1 MLKLIVSATLLLVQT
16 TWLLSQDANVVYN
29 FIDRYKEIA
38 ISEMHRTGIPASIKL
53 AQGILES
60 SAGRSDLAVNSNN
73 YFGLKCGV
81 DWDGGTYYKKDD
93 DYDRRGRLI
102 PSCFRAFETPEASFI
117 EHSEFIRHPRKAY
130 RYGFLFSLDR
140 YDYKSWAWGLKQ
152 SGYATNPKYAV
163 LLIKLIEKY
172 ELYSYDYWAPEQLL
186 AQVNVPKEEPKATY
200 NHAPIEQRTHQTFG
214 WKRHTATAPII
225 EGVVTNNGVKMV
237 YAQEGETPEIIAA
250 RLDISARDIMEYNER
265 IDATTTALDHAERV
279 YLGKKKKK
287 YKGSRKYHEVEE
299 GETMY
304 DIAQIY
310 GIRLEKL
317 YIRNRLY
324 PGSEPAIGEKI
335 RLRGMVRSK
344 DRPKIRAKAP
354 EKSYRQQ
361 EPDLEKPVP
370 RIKRVVTSDKRSS
383 HVVKKGDTLYS
394 IANQYNLTVELLK
407 ENNQLASNTIRPG
420 QVLYVD

>member
-1 MLKLIVSATLLLVQT
+1 
-16 TWLLSQDANVVYN
+16 
-29 FIDRYKEIA
+29 
-38 ISEMHRTGIPASIKL
+38 
-53 AQGILES
+53 
-60 SAGRSDLAVNSNN
+60 
-73 YFGLKCGV
+73 
-81 DWDGGTYYKKDD
+81 
-93 DYDRRGRLI
+93 
-102 PSCFRAFETPEASFI
+102 
-117 EHSEFIRHPRKAY
+117 
-130 RYGFLFSLDR
+130 
-140 YDYKSWAWGLKQ
+140 
-152 SGYATNPKYAV
+152 
-163 LLIKLIEKY
+163 
-172 ELYSYDYWAPEQLL
+172 
-186 AQVNVPKEEPKATY
+186 
-200 NHAPIEQRTHQTFG
+200 
-214 WKRHTATAPII
+214 
-225 EGVVTNNGVKMV
+225 MV
-237 YAQEGETPEIIAA
+237 YAKEGETPEIIAA

-265 IDATTTALDHAERV
+265 IDATTTALEHAERL
-279 YLGKKKKK
+279 YLGRKKKK

-361 EPDLEKPVP
+361 EPDIKKPVP
-370 RIKRVVTSDKRSS
+370 RIKRVVTTDKRSS

-394 IANQYNLTVELLK
+394 IAHQYNLTVELLK
-407 ENNQLASNTIRPG
+407 ENNKLASNTIRPG

>member
-1 MLKLIVSATLLLVQT
+1 MLKLLVSTIFLSLSSTLL
-16 TWLLSQDANVVYN
+16 WCQDTDVVYE

-60 SAGRSDLAVNSNN
+60 SAGRSDLAINSNN

-81 DWDGGTYYKKDD
+81 DWQGGTYFKKDD

-102 PSCFRAFETPEASFI
+102 PSCFRSFETPEESFV

-130 RYGFLFSLDR
+130 RYGFLFNLDR

-172 ELYSYDYWAPEQLL
+172 ELYSYDYYAPEQLL
-186 AQVNVPKEEPKATY
+186 AQVEIPEQPKATY
-200 NHAPIEQRTHQTFG
+200 NHTPIEQRSHQTFG
-214 WKRHTATAPII
+214 WKRHTARSPII
-225 EGVVTNNGVKMV
+225 EGVVTNNGIQMV

-250 RLDISARDIMEYNER
+250 RLDISAKDIMEYNER
-265 IDATTTALDHAERV
+265 IDATTTSLDHAERV

-287 YKGSRKYHEVEE
+287 YKGSRKNHEVEV

-310 GIRLEKL
+310 GIQLEKL

-324 PGSEPAIGEKI
+324 PGSEPAVGEKI
-335 RLRGMVRSK
+335 RLRGMVKSK
-344 DRPKIRAKAP
+344 DRPKIRASSPPTPSTKETIA
-354 EKSYRQQ
+354 
-361 EPDLEKPVP
+361 KPVAP
-370 RIKRVVTSDKRSS
+370 ISRLATTSKRSS
-383 HVVKKGDTLYS
+383 HIVRKGDTLYS
-394 IANQYNLTVELLK
+394 IANRYNLTVDILK
-407 ENNQLASNTIRPG
+407 QQNQLASNTIKPG
-420 QVLYVD
+420 QVLYLD